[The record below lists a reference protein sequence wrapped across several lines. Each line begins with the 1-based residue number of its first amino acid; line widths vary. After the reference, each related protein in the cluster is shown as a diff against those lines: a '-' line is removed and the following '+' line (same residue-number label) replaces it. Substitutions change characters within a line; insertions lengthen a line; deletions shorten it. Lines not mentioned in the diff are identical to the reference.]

1 MIWIIF
7 MKILKG
13 TIQITLIE
21 FDDMIADMLS
31 NKTYNPIVYQRYK
44 TKYFSCFY
52 HTILF
57 CSTKICQTI
66 LQTFFIKKILNS
78 LESFNESHLIIYQ
91 ILTLK
96 TLNLY
101 KKCTAK
107 LQLFH
112 HYLIQ
117 QLMIGLEMKNC
128 NTMLIEKQQKYLHY
142 NQIKLMLMNILQA
155 KKSPLPIKVQL
166 QRFTYSPLRKALEKQ
181 TKTIDGTAK
190 KQKQLKKELKSRS

>member
-7 MKILKG
+7 IKILKS

-21 FDDMIADMLS
+21 FDDMIADMLN
-31 NKTYNPIVYQRYK
+31 NKTYNPIVYQRQK
-44 TKYFSCFY
+44 TKHFSYFY

-57 CSTKICQTI
+57 CSTKICQTM

-117 QLMIGLEMKNC
+117 QLMIGLETKNC
-128 NTMLIEKQQKYLHY
+128 NAMLIEKQQKYLHY
-142 NQIKLMLMNILQA
+142 HQIKIMLMNILQV
-155 KKSPLPIKVQL
+155 KKNPLPIKVKL
-166 QRFTYSPLRKALEKQ
+166 QRFTYSSLRKALEKQ

-190 KQKQLKKELKSRS
+190 KQNQLKKELKSRS